1 MTTPASFIPD
11 IAAISLPSLPLV
23 MQPVVKNGIPE
34 SFLAISKTLL
44 TIPPLSIAGIVLG
57 MATTPVTPPLIAAL
71 VPVLMVSFEV

>member
-57 MATTPVTPPLIAAL
+57 MAITPVTPPLIAAL